1 MPSLIKYGMAPDD
14 DERLRAHFAK
24 QGDPDLRD
32 WRIVDRWDG
41 PDSWNLERFYNE
53 GPGAFA
59 GDLPIALSEYE
70 RLNPT
75 SDPPFGGAAYQEWV
89 EKEGRRVPLKVWFRQ
104 LYAKE
109 EKGSTTG
116 SDRQVLQRI
125 EEELGPLLRGL
136 VTRYEERKAFVIRS
150 EAREERERKAREESE
165 RGD

>member
-1 MPSLIKYGMAPDD
+1 M
-14 DERLRAHFAK
+14 
-24 QGDPDLRD
+24 
-32 WRIVDRWDG
+32 
-41 PDSWNLERFYNE
+41 
-53 GPGAFA
+53 
-59 GDLPIALSEYE
+59 
-70 RLNPT
+70 
-75 SDPPFGGAAYQEWV
+75 
-89 EKEGRRVPLKVWFRQ
+89 PLKVWFRQ